1 MVVVFGNIFGKNG
14 LQVGGVKGAYNGIV
28 GYIYIVVPVSKLV
41 VQAVVETNERKQAY
55 SAEHPIF
62 IFKQ

>member
-1 MVVVFGNIFGKNG
+1 
-14 LQVGGVKGAYNGIV
+14 
-28 GYIYIVVPVSKLV
+28 LV

-62 IFKQ
+62 IFKQYAFFRHGRTGSFGMAKVIKSLFMRIFGIPTRNND